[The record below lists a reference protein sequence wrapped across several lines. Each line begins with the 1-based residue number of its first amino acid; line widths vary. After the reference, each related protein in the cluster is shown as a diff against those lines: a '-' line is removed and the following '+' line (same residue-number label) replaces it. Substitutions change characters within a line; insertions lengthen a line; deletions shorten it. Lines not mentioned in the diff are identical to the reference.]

1 MHIAKMAKSRC
12 TWVSLY
18 LHNIFLTNLMYS
30 QASPIVTAN
39 FGPSTL
45 TTHPPSRLSNKHP
58 WLLKLLFCMK
68 GSKRSTLLGIGIF
81 PTEVLLMVQKS
92 GVHQL
97 RLVVYPIIYKVLCIP
112 GVGFLPS
119 TVFLKKTFLFPRWGD
134 VSWQEGT
141 PLMDRGLLENP
152 LTARFTEKN
161 ADLLRVK
168 AALKKHLPV
177 PYHWPL
183 ATCIPTISTTQ
194 L

>member
-1 MHIAKMAKSRC
+1 MHMSKFVSSQHLPNKSHVFSSFPYSNRQFWTIYTHYPPPLEAFKQTSLAPEIAF
-12 TWVSLY
+12 
-18 LHNIFLTNLMYS
+18 LHEGFQKKYPAGNRHISYRGT
-30 QASPIVTAN
+30 VD
-39 FGPSTL
+39 
-45 TTHPPSRLSNKHP
+45 
-58 WLLKLLFCMK
+58 
-68 GSKRSTLLGIGIF
+68 GS
-81 PTEVLLMVQKS
+81 ES